1 MVPGATRRLARGAA
15 ALRAEI
21 ESLDASISR
30 LQIQRAALFEAL
42 EDAEATLRDGVQ
54 FARGDDDCVA
64 SSARDDDDCVASSAR
79 DDDDCSTGASSVCDL
94 TGAHDDADDD
104 ASAHT
109 VDDDDDDVCD
119 LTATTPLARRR
130 RPSSLGD
137 VSPSDADDAP
147 APPAAQSHARSAA
160 APMLAD
166 GPLAGRLDAF
176 IKSGWAPLTLLA
188 RRRAL

>member
-54 FARGDDDCVA
+54 FARG
-64 SSARDDDDCVASSAR
+64 DDDCVASSAR